1 MFFTILSLNSMNF
14 YPLNFRIRHKEFSM
28 EFSSDWIALQP
39 TAWKRTVN
47 KHLKVLNLFLKN
59 ISMMETFYIFDEK
72 FIDFIRHVIQHL
84 VGGNKNSWNLVWS
97 SLKAHNFASSK
108 LSNENQHTNSNVKR
122 DFSKRNR
129 EKNF

>member
-1 MFFTILSLNSMNF
+1 MFFTILSPNSMNF
-14 YPLNFRIRHKEFSM
+14 YPFNFRARHKEFSM
-28 EFSSDWIALQP
+28 EFSSDRIVLQP

-47 KHLKVLNLFLKN
+47 KNLKVLNLFSKN
-59 ISMMETFYIFDEK
+59 ISIMETFYIFDEK
-72 FIDFIRHVIQHL
+72 FIDFIRHVIEHL

-97 SLKAHNFASSK
+97 SLKVHNFPSSK
-108 LSNENQHTNSNVKR
+108 LSNETQHTNSNVKR